1 MKICLVTAF
10 PPSRRGLN
18 EYGFHIARE
27 LQRNPLLSLTILA
40 DELPEAQ
47 PELAGYQVVRC
58 WDFNRLS
65 NPACLLREIR
75 RLQPDVVWFN
85 IGFASYGNKALPAT
99 IGLTAPAL
107 LRLAG
112 YQTHVTL
119 HQLMDTVDLKDAG
132 VRFQRLYKAG
142 GAMITRVLLMS
153 DSVSVLLPAYR
164 NILQEKYQAGWVHV
178 RPHGIL
184 SGRPEYPDF
193 TRRGKPV
200 HRILAFGKWGTY
212 KRLEPLVDAFGI
224 VAKEMPSVRLI
235 VAGADHPNTPGYV
248 ESVAR
253 QHRNDSGVEFTGYVA
268 EEMLPDLFRT
278 ASVTVMPYSS
288 SAGSSGVAHLASQ
301 YGVPIVASDIAD
313 FKQLAEEEGLAIE
326 FFKTGNVASMADALR
341 RILQSPERQQ
351 EMAVQNFSVA
361 LHMTMPRVIR
371 DYLRSFDLAE
381 RVETL
386 RSISRVRRLPRW
398 MPLRST
404 VSKLLLRNWAG
415 WRSWLPSPHILQHDP
430 YDSVNGNGHA
440 SGALNSAGV
449 ADDGYGVGHGLLRA
463 ANGILRDPLPAASAR
478 TQKQQSNG
486 HGNGH
491 NGRHELLPGVLAQY
505 HHSRETEAEK
515 TDGVEEL
522 SATPVL
528 RFANSGNGSGNG
540 KHGSN
545 GSGSGHNGS
554 GRKRTSHTCGEP
566 GTGQADGA
574 SERYGL
580 GSDRDAGAA

>member
-18 EYGFHIARE
+18 EYGYHIARE
-27 LQRNPLLSLTILA
+27 LRRNPLLSLTILA
-40 DELPEAQ
+40 DELSGPQ
-47 PELAGYQVVRC
+47 PELDGFHVVRC

-65 NPACLLREIR
+65 NPVCLLRQIR
-75 RLQPDVVWFN
+75 RLQPDIVWFN

-99 IGLTAPAL
+99 VGLAAPAM
-107 LRLAG
+107 LRMAG
-112 YQTHVTL
+112 YPTHVTL

-142 GAMITRVLLMS
+142 GAMITRILLMS

-164 NILQEKYQAGWVHV
+164 NILQEKYHAGWVHV

-193 TRRGKPV
+193 SRRGQPV
-200 HRILAFGKWGTY
+200 DRILAFGKWGTY
-212 KRLEPLVDAFGI
+212 KRLEPLIEAFGML
-224 VAKEMPSVRLI
+224 AKQMSSVRLVI
-235 VAGADHPNTPGYV
+235 AGADHPNTPGYV

-253 QHRNDSGVEFTGYVA
+253 QHRNDSCIEFTGYVA
-268 EEMLPDLFRT
+268 EEQLPELFRT
-278 ASVTVMPYSS
+278 ASVAVMPYSS

-313 FKQLAEEEGLAIE
+313 FKQLSEEEGLAIE
-326 FFKTGNVASMADALR
+326 FFKTGSTASMAEALR
-341 RILQSPERQQ
+341 RILASPERQQ
-351 EMAVQNFSVA
+351 EMAVRNFSVA

-404 VSKLLLRNWAG
+404 VSKVLLRNWAG

-430 YDSVNGNGHA
+430 YDSMNGNGHA
-440 SGALNSAGV
+440 SAALNGA
-449 ADDGYGVGHGLLRA
+449 AAEDAYGVGHGLLGA
-463 ANGILRDPLPAASAR
+463 ANHLASDPLSTTSTR
-478 TQKQQSNG
+478 IQKQPSNG
-486 HGNGH
+486 HNNGH
-491 NGRHELLPGVLAQY
+491 NGKHDLLPALRSQY
-505 HHSRETEAEK
+505 HHAMEPPPQKSS
-515 TDGVEEL
+515 VEQL
-522 SATPVL
+522 SLASDL
-528 RFANSGNGSGNG
+528 RFANPSNGNGNG

-545 GSGSGHNGS
+545 GSGSGHD
-554 GRKRTSHTCGEP
+554 GRARKQTSHPRDKSGITQG
-566 GTGQADGA
+566 GRAAG
-574 SERYGL
+574 RYDVD
-580 GSDRDAGAA
+580 DRDAGAA

>member
-1 MKICLVTAF
+1 MKISLVTAF

-40 DELPEAQ
+40 DELPSPQ
-47 PELAGYQVVRC
+47 PELAGFQVVRC

-65 NPACLLREIR
+65 NPLCLLRQIR

-99 IGLTAPAL
+99 LGLTAPAL
-107 LRLAG
+107 VRLAG

-132 VRFQRLYKAG
+132 VRFRRLYQAG
-142 GAMITRVLLMS
+142 GALITRILLMS

-164 NILQEKYQAGWVHV
+164 SILQAKYQAGWVHV

-212 KRLEPLVDAFGI
+212 KRLEPLIEAFGML
-224 VAKEMPSVRLI
+224 AKQMPEVRLI
-235 VAGADHPNTPGYV
+235 VAGADHPNAPGYV

-253 QHRNDSGVEFTGYVA
+253 QYRNHSHIEFTGYVA
-268 EEMLPDLFRT
+268 EERLPDLFRS
-278 ASVTVMPYSS
+278 ASVAVMPYSS

-301 YGVPIVASDIAD
+301 YGVPIVASEIAD

-326 FFKTGNVASMADALR
+326 FFKTGNTASMAEALR
-341 RILQSPERQQ
+341 RILESPERQQ
-351 EMAVQNFSVA
+351 EMAIQNFSVA
-361 LHMTMPRVIR
+361 LQMTMPRVIR

-404 VSKLLLRNWAG
+404 ISKLLLRNWAG

-440 SGALNSAGV
+440 SGALNGAGT
-449 ADDGYGVGHGLLRA
+449 ADHGYGVSHGLGRA
-463 ANGILRDPLPAASAR
+463 ANGILAEALPAANAR
-478 TQKQQSNG
+478 TQHQQSNG
-486 HGNGH
+486 NG
-491 NGRHELLPGVLAQY
+491 GRYDRHHELLPAVLSPYDQA
-505 HHSRETEAEK
+505 REAEAEK
-515 TDGVEEL
+515 PDGIEHM
-522 SATPVL
+522 SAAQLL
-528 RFANSGNGSGNG
+528 RFANPGNGSGNG

-545 GSGSGHNGS
+545 GSGPGHNGS
-554 GRKRTSHTCGEP
+554 RRKRTSHTS
-566 GTGQADGA
+566 GQSGAGQHDGA
-574 SERYGL
+574 RERYGL
-580 GSDRDAGAA
+580 GADRDAGAA